1 MKPGVEI
8 LARMLTMTAQ
18 KNVKLLVKLMT
29 RETMCL
35 RKKQRSTRRKAK
47 KKTNLGRT
55 QAKKENKTKLETS
68 MESLQRGLREVAFS
82 NRKVFVIKEKCN
94 TVKKGSLIMK
104 GEEKRGNVS

>member
-29 RETMCL
+29 RE
-35 RKKQRSTRRKAK
+35 
-47 KKTNLGRT
+47 
-55 QAKKENKTKLETS
+55 
-68 MESLQRGLREVAFS
+68 RGLREVAFS
-82 NRKVFVIKEKCN
+82 NRKVCVIKEKCN